1 VCTLILGRD
10 VVAPNS
16 VFLGANRDEDPARP
30 SDPPAVLRQDPRVV
44 GGRDRVAGGT
54 WLAIR
59 EARAAV
65 AILNRRDR
73 GDGSAA
79 NALDR
84 RSRGLL
90 ALDVAAANEPPA
102 RDGSAHA
109 LALARS
115 APYAPFSLVFASP
128 DASWLLV
135 NDGSGTPRAHEISSG
150 WHVITHEDLDD
161 PNEPRTRAL
170 RERLLDFRPR
180 TTAEAEARIA
190 ELLRSHGE
198 PGEYEHA
205 LPPVCLHEG
214 RMVTVSSALVWL
226 AHDQARYLHAEG
238 RPGETPYRD
247 VSFLLGDAPTTEE
260 RT

>member
-10 VVAPNS
+10 VVAPNT
-16 VFLGANRDEDPARP
+16 VLLGANRDEDPARP
-30 SDPPAVLRQDPRVV
+30 SDPPAVLREAPRVV

-90 ALDVAAANEPPA
+90 ALEVAATSQAPA
-102 RDGSAHA
+102 RDTHA

-128 DASWLLV
+128 DASWILV
-135 NDGSGTPRAHEISSG
+135 NDGTGPPRAHEISSG

-170 RERLLDFRPR
+170 RERLADFRPR
-180 TTAEAEARIA
+180 TTAEAETRIA

-198 PGEYEHA
+198 PAGEYEHE

-247 VSFLLGDAPTTEE
+247 VSFLLGDAPTTGE
-260 RT
+260 TK